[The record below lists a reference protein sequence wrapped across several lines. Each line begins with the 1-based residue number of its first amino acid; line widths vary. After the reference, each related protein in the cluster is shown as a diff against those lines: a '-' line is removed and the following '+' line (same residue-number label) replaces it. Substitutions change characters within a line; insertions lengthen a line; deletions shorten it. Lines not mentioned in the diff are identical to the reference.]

1 MIRIALVGPIGSGK
15 SYISK
20 LFNYPVFNAD
30 QEVNIIYKKDK
41 KTFLKLKKI
50 LPDFFFNFPLKKNEL
65 INAILDNKKNLKLIT
80 NIIHPIIKKKLEKF
94 IEINKNRKIIIL
106 DIPLYLENNLN
117 KKDDIIIFVQGKNN
131 EIKKRLE
138 KRLNY
143 NSKLIYQFKKIQLP
157 IEKKIKKSHFIIK
170 NDFKMRTAKK
180 YVKIILNK
188 ILNERSSIRYRNNR
202 SFSKRR
208 S

>member
-20 LFNYPVFNAD
+20 LFNFPVFNAD

-80 NIIHPIIKKKLEKF
+80 NIIHPIIKKRLAKF
-94 IEINKNRKIIIL
+94 IEINKNKKIIIL
-106 DIPLYLENNLN
+106 DIPLYLENNLY
-117 KKDDIIIFVQGKNN
+117 KKKEIIIFVQGKNN
-131 EIKKRLE
+131 EIKKRLK
-138 KRLNY
+138 KRSNY
-143 NSKLIYQFKKIQLP
+143 NSKLIYQFKK
-157 IEKKIKKSHFIIK
+157 
-170 NDFKMRTAKK
+170 
-180 YVKIILNK
+180 Y
-188 ILNERSSIRYRNNR
+188 
-202 SFSKRR
+202 SFQ
-208 S
+208 